1 MRQLGKKIKKIR
13 RRYSRKLVFLL
24 FELRVLELE
33 DEKRNIIKSGSVVLS
48 LLAAIIFAV
57 FSISQPAG
65 AASPQQIFSNMVPG
79 VWTDGILAKINKRE
93 LFVPVK
99 YSLAAKNLNPA
110 EEQLFK
116 NLNVRVRY
124 YTLDS
129 GQKIEEMPVVY
140 EGPLSA
146 MKINYLS
153 RAVEAILGSDCLF
166 YVQFQLDPAAGNE
179 WQGQTVNFSNVISR
193 SISFFE

>member
-1 MRQLGKKIKKIR
+1 MKRIGKKIKKIR
-13 RRYSRKLVFLL
+13 KRYSRKLVYLL

-57 FSISQPAG
+57 FSISQPAS
-65 AASPQQIFSNMVPG
+65 AVSPQQVFSNMVPG
-79 VWTDGILAKINKRE
+79 VWTEGILAKINKRE

-99 YSLAAKNLNPA
+99 YSLAAKSLNA
-110 EEQLFK
+110 GEEQLFRS
-116 NLNVRVRY
+116 LNVRVRY

-129 GQKIEEMPVVY
+129 GKKVEEMPIVY
-140 EGPLSA
+140 EGPLST

-153 RAVEAILGSDCLF
+153 HAAEAILGANRLF

-179 WQGQTVNFSNVISR
+179 WQGQTVNFSNIISR